1 MWPSMR
7 SQKNNGAKVASV
19 TTGTRYSQGQET
31 HDVHSAQEALAPR
44 RQDEHRFQ
52 LVRGEGSIELQVLP
66 EQVQEVQHRC
76 HLP

>member
-1 MWPSMR
+1 MSP
-7 SQKNNGAKVASV
+7 QKKDGAKLASV

-31 HDVHSAQEALAPR
+31 HDVYSAQEALAPR

-52 LVRGEGSIELQVLP
+52 LMRSEGSVELQVLP
-66 EQVQEVQHRC
+66 EQVQEVQHRG